1 MVKTIILIFC
11 ALAGLS
17 CGVKGDPQPPAE
29 MPQLGRGKPTF
40 DKASKELIEKEKNR
54 EEEAKGKKK

>member
-1 MVKTIILIFC
+1 
-11 ALAGLS
+11 
-17 CGVKGDPQPPAE
+17 
-29 MPQLGRGKPTF
+29 LGRGKPTF